1 MRWPGMS
8 HLQHREKAMDEF
20 EKRLKQ
26 DANALEAEVSPQL
39 RARIDASL
47 RGTERPG
54 AVGPEKRSASRL
66 WLASSLTGL
75 AATIAVIALVNM
87 NRPDPAPVATPV
99 AELPTVPASPL
110 DFPLFPPDLD
120 IQSAEFASPLEEELL
135 KLQADIEKA
144 RNSVREDIDF
154 TF

>member
-1 MRWPGMS
+1 MRWPEIRYQ
-8 HLQHREKAMDEF
+8 QHREKTMDEF

-26 DANALEAEVSPQL
+26 DADAVDASVSPQL

-47 RGTERPG
+47 RGTGR
-54 AVGPEKRSASRL
+54 ARATGPEKRSTSRL
-66 WLASSLTGL
+66 WWASSLTGL
-75 AATIAVIALVNM
+75 AATIAVIAVVNM
-87 NRPDPAPVATPV
+87 NRSEPPPGEVPVADM
-99 AELPTVPASPL
+99 PTVPDTAL
-110 DFPLFPPDLD
+110 DFPLIPPELD
-120 IQSAEFASPLEEELL
+120 IQSAEFAGPLEEELL

>member
-1 MRWPGMS
+1 
-8 HLQHREKAMDEF
+8 MDEF

-26 DANALEAEVSPQL
+26 DADALEAKVSPQL
-39 RARIDASL
+39 RSRIDASL
-47 RGTERPG
+47 RGTERG
-54 AVGPEKRSASRL
+54 QAAGPEKRSTSRL
-66 WLASSLTGL
+66 WWASSLTGL
-75 AATIAVIALVNM
+75 AATIAVVVLVNM
-87 NRPDPAPVATPV
+87 NRPDPAPVDTPV
-99 AELPTVPASPL
+99 AEMPTVPDSPL
-110 DFPLFPPDLD
+110 DFPLIPPDLD

>member
-1 MRWPGMS
+1 
-8 HLQHREKAMDEF
+8 MDEF

-26 DANALEAEVSPQL
+26 DAHAVEAEVSPEL

-47 RGTERPG
+47 RGTER
-54 AVGPEKRSASRL
+54 ARREIPEKRSASWL
-66 WLASSLTGL
+66 WWASSLTGL
-75 AATIAVIALVNM
+75 AATIAVVALVNM
-87 NRPDPAPVATPV
+87 NRPDPVPMETPV
-99 AELPTVPASPL
+99 AEMPTVPDSPR
-110 DFPLFPPDLD
+110 DFPLIPPELD

-144 RNSVREDIDF
+144 RNSVREDVDF